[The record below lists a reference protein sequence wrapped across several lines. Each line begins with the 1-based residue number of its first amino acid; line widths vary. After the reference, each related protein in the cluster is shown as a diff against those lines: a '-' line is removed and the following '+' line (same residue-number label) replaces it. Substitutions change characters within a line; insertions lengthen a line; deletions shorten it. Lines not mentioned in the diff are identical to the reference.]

1 MRHHGADESAEA
13 SVPMPRKTDPRRRVV
28 ESAMRLAAERG
39 WNGLTMAEIAVAAG
53 TSLSGLYPLFPGKP
67 AILAELGRIADEAML
82 ADAEDGDP
90 GDAPRDRLFDV
101 LMRRFDALVPYRPG
115 IRRVLADLPGDPVSG
130 LLLLPGLG
138 RSMAWALEAA
148 GLESGGWRGLA
159 RIQGLGAV
167 YARSFRVWL
176 DDESPDL
183 ARTMADLDARLR
195 RAERFASRLRGRQSR
210 EAGGTGAPT

>member
-1 MRHHGADESAEA
+1 
-13 SVPMPRKTDPRRRVV
+13 MPRKTDPRRRVV

-39 WNGLTMAEIAVAAG
+39 WRDLTMAEIASAAG
-53 TSLSGLYPLFPGKP
+53 MTLSGLYPLFPGKP
-67 AILAELGRIADEAML
+67 AILAELGRIADEVML
-82 ADAEDGDP
+82 AEAGADDP
-90 GDAPRDRLFDV
+90 GEAPRDRLFDV
-101 LMRRFDALVPYRPG
+101 LMRRFDALSPYRPG

-130 LLLLPGLG
+130 LLLLPGIG

-148 GLESGGWRGLA
+148 GLRSDGWRGLA

-183 ARTMADLDARLR
+183 ARTMADVDARLR
-195 RAERFASRLRGRQSR
+195 RAERLASGLRGWRNR
-210 EAGGTGAPT
+210 EPGGHGASV